1 MLFRSEAKMYLD
13 TNLKLLVDTEFYH
26 RMRMEHGM
34 PHIIPDILIANR
46 EHEDRTSSAM
56 QYDARIEHPE
66 GSWLVDSKE
75 IDYLMVKHK
84 DFFISDKRY
93 PDEN

>member
-1 MLFRSEAKMYLD
+1 MS
-13 TNLKLLVDTEFYH
+13 
-26 RMRMEHGM
+26 
-34 PHIIPDILIANR
+34 
-46 EHEDRTSSAM
+46 
-56 QYDARIEHPE
+56 YDARIEHPE

-84 DFFISDKRY
+84 DFFINDNRKY